1 MNSITVL
8 MCVYEKDNDKHFID
22 AIFSL
27 KENREYID
35 QTIIVINGYIS
46 DFKRDL
52 IKKKCRWTE
61 NYISWNP
68 HKFRVVNGA

>member
-35 QTIIVINGYIS
+35 QTIIVING
-46 DFKRDL
+46 
-52 IKKKCRWTE
+52 
-61 NYISWNP
+61 
-68 HKFRVVNGA
+68 